1 MGQRPVSRR
10 WATGLDHARRSL
22 EAKYPQL
29 RSRQSPTTA
38 EAIDTLRRFADL
50 GADPCLPHLNPDTP
64 KPLEREIVDHENMIR
79 LWLAPHI
86 DVILNALTGG
96 DQENT

>member
-10 WATGLDHARRSL
+10 WATGLDHARWSL
-22 EAKYPQL
+22 EAKHPHL
-29 RSRQSPTTA
+29 RSRRPPTTV

-79 LWLAPHI
+79 LWLAPYI
-86 DVILNALTGG
+86 GVVLDALAV
-96 DQENT
+96 DQEDA